1 MMKESELEE
10 YIDAQYEAGLL
21 RECPDCGNSSL
32 MHFPVHAVVPDHGF
46 VRSVHDALLVGGWM
60 CRDVDCRM
68 HMDFDLERT
77 PADEP

>member
-1 MMKESELEE
+1 MLREYQLEE

-32 MHFPVHAVVPDHGF
+32 MHFPIHRVVPNDGEAPF
-46 VRSVHDALLVGGWM
+46 VEIGLVGGWM
-60 CRDVDCRM
+60 CRDVDCPM
-68 HMDFDLERT
+68 EMDFDLERT